1 MWQGCEASVA
11 LGWHLCAAEA
21 TDVAAGWGKVKVKR
35 EPRAARA
42 NERLRWEEETCIIT
56 SKYPTESSAVVGVRI
71 GAEDGTEQSPLVSC
85 ARQSYS
91 EGERERDAEGEGEAG
106 GQAVAGGEGEEEA
119 GKTFA
124 KGGEE
129 EGEAGK
135 TFAEGGEAFA
145 KAGKGDEYCRRLAE
159 LVPEVGDC
167 AETAET
173 ASRVT
178 TMVSIR
184 PDIHGPGV

>member
-1 MWQGCEASVA
+1 MG
-11 LGWHLCAAEA
+11 
-21 TDVAAGWGKVKVKR
+21 
-35 EPRAARA
+35 
-42 NERLRWEEETCIIT
+42 
-56 SKYPTESSAVVGVRI
+56 
-71 GAEDGTEQSPLVSC
+71 
-85 ARQSYS
+85 
-91 EGERERDAEGEGEAG
+91 
-106 GQAVAGGEGEEEA
+106 GGEGEEEA

-124 KGGEE
+124 KGGEGKGE
-129 EGEAGK
+129 GEGEAGK

-145 KAGKGDEYCRRLAE
+145 RAGKGDEYCRRLAE

-184 PDIHGPGV
+184 PNICGPGV